1 MVDMVG
7 HVHGLWCMAHMVY
20 NLSIHG
26 RSTWYMVDMVDMVG
40 HGHGLYHM
48 YMVDMVV

>member
-1 MVDMVG
+1 MVG
-7 HVHGLWCMAHMVY
+7 HVHGLWYMAHMVY

-26 RSTWYMVDMVDMVG
+26 TWYMVDMVDMVG
-40 HGHGLYHM
+40 HVHGLYHM